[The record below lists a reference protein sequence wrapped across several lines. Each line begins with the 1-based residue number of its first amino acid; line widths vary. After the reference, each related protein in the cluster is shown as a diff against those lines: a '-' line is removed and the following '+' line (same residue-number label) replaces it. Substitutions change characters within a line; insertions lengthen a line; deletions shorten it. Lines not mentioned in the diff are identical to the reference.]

1 MTIRTSW
8 YTMDNKIGVDLNRIY
23 SSVTIT
29 ANPSQPEYPGVPHS
43 LGDRVQGNGGSE
55 WMFVQASAT
64 VSAFNAIQIGIG
76 FKATNWAFVSVSN
89 TSAQYVYGFAQFQPR
104 GGVTVGNA
112 TGGVANTGDFFW
124 ALIKANGG
132 VRANLTSS
140 VSVAP
145 GAKLYNSN
153 STPGWLTTSAT
164 LAQVVG
170 PVVQASVAGADNGV
184 PAAMEIAL
192 FTYPFPGA
200 IVSVLAASL
209 TA

>member
-1 MTIRTSW
+1 MTITTRF
-8 YTMDNKIGVDLNRIY
+8 YVMDAKLGVDLNKVIT
-23 SSVTIT
+23 SVTAT
-29 ANPSQPEYPGVPHS
+29 SSPSQPEYPGVPHN
-43 LGDRVQGNGGSE
+43 LGDRVQGNNGSE

-64 VSAFNAIQIGIG
+64 VSAFNAVQIGVG
-76 FKATNWAFVSVSN
+76 FKAANWVFVTVSN
-89 TSAQYVYGFAQFQPR
+89 TSAQYVYGIAEFQPR

-112 TGGVANTGDFFW
+112 NGGVANAGEFFW
-124 ALIKANGG
+124 ALMKANGG
-132 VRANLTSS
+132 VRVNLTSS

-145 GAKLYNSN
+145 GAKLYNSP